1 MESRLLLKKAK
12 NNYEGLFGLVN
23 GLGL

>member
-1 MESRLLLKKAK
+1 MESRSLLKKAK